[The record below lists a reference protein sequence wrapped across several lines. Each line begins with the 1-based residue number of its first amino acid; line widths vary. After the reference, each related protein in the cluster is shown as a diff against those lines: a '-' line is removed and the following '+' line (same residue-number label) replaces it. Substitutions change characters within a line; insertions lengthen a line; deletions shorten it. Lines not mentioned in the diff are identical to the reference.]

1 MGVKYDKGEVA
12 ELIALADVGIIPY
25 DNNPLWKNSLPAK
38 FFEYASCGVPVIASV
53 QKQSILAEIIDRER
67 IGVHVEPGDVKKL
80 VDAINLLSSDKYFLE
95 EASKRARELIEREFD
110 RVKISQNFLNLI
122 EKLSSS

>member
-38 FFEYASCGVPVIASV
+38 FFEYASCGVPVIANV

-67 IGVHVEPGDVKKL
+67 IGVHVEPEDVEEL
-80 VDAINLLSSDKYFLE
+80 ANAIKFLPSDKQFLE
-95 EASKRARELIEREFD
+95 EASRKARELIKREFD
-110 RVKISQNFLNLI
+110 REKISCKFLEMI
-122 EKLSSS
+122 EKLTF